1 MRTPSVSNPHTTSAI
16 SFVRSGTR
24 SGKNCGRFGICRSP
38 FPGRFGLGRTRKSS
52 FLRRGFKQILR
63 NRAVIDASSRFLIGW
78 ERHLPRVNLKT
89 LLNWPDWAITHLAQR
104 LLSICKNHENFLK
117 FWKYRNSGFD
127 KFPCIVSLLS
137 DNKAFFLWVF
147 FSYSLCRIFSR
158 SFSWPPFFLFLC
170 VALGKSIEICH
181 IHFES
186 DQPNYNPKSEDSA
199 LRNHAVGV
207 VGFRSFS
214 FFWQFETRGNNSSY
228 TILSI

>member
-52 FLRRGFKQILR
+52 FLRRGFKLILR

-137 DNKAFFLWVF
+137 DNKAFFYEF
-147 FSYSLCRIFSR
+147 FSL
-158 SFSWPPFFLFLC
+158 
-170 VALGKSIEICH
+170 
-181 IHFES
+181 IHFVEYS
-186 DQPNYNPKSEDSA
+186 VARFLGP
-199 LRNHAVGV
+199 R
-207 VGFRSFS
+207 FFS
-214 FFWQFETRGNNSSY
+214 FCA
-228 TILSI
+228 